1 MPIPQNITR
10 AQILEVIN
18 QINQGRQIP
27 NRRDARKV
35 ALIRNGINYP
45 VKILISWGYE
55 LATGHE
61 LEYDLFVTQ
70 EAIAYLN
77 NLGFEIVEI

>member
-10 AQILEVIN
+10 AQILLVIN

-27 NRRDARKV
+27 NRRNARKV
-35 ALIRNGINYP
+35 ALRSNGRNYP

-55 LATGHE
+55 IATGQE
-61 LEYDLFVTQ
+61 LEYNLFITQ
-70 EAIAYLN
+70 EATSYLR
-77 NLGFEIVEI
+77 NLGFDVVEI

>member
-27 NRRDARKV
+27 NRRNARKV
-35 ALIRNGINYP
+35 ALRINGRNYP
-45 VKILISWGYE
+45 VKILISWGCE
-55 LATGHE
+55 IATGQE
-61 LEYDLFVTQ
+61 LEYNLFVTQ
-70 EAIAYLN
+70 EATVYLT
-77 NLGFEIVEI
+77 NLGFDVIEI

>member
-10 AQILEVIN
+10 AQILDVIN

-27 NRRDARKV
+27 NRRNARKL
-35 ALIRNGINYP
+35 ALRINGRNYP

-55 LATGHE
+55 IATGQE
-61 LEYDLFVTQ
+61 LEYNLFVTQ
-70 EAIAYLN
+70 EATAYLR
-77 NLGFEIVEI
+77 NLGFDVVDI

>member
-27 NRRDARKV
+27 NRRNARKV
-35 ALIRNGINYP
+35 ALRSNGRNYP
-45 VKILISWGYE
+45 VKIIISWAHE
-55 LATGHE
+55 LATGQE
-61 LEYDLFVTQ
+61 LEYHLFVTQ
-70 EAIAYLN
+70 EATAYQR
-77 NLGFEIVEI
+77 NLGFDVVEI

>member
-27 NRRDARKV
+27 NRRNARKL
-35 ALIRNGINYP
+35 ALRINGRNYP

-55 LATGHE
+55 IATGQE
-61 LEYDLFVTQ
+61 LEYNLFVTQ
-70 EAIAYLN
+70 EATAYLR
-77 NLGFEIVEI
+77 NLGFDVVDI

>member
-27 NRRDARKV
+27 NRRNARKV
-35 ALIRNGINYP
+35 ALRINRRNYP

-55 LATGHE
+55 IATGQE
-61 LEYDLFVTQ
+61 LEYNLFVTQ
-70 EAIAYLN
+70 EATAYLR
-77 NLGFEIVEI
+77 NLGFDVNEI

>member
-10 AQILEVIN
+10 AQILGVID

-27 NRRDARKV
+27 NRRNARKV
-35 ALIRNGINYP
+35 ALRINGTNYP

-55 LATGHE
+55 IATGQE
-61 LEYDLFVTQ
+61 LEYNLFVTQ
-70 EAIAYLN
+70 EATAYLR
-77 NLGFEIVEI
+77 NLGFNVVEI

>member
-27 NRRDARKV
+27 NLRNARKL
-35 ALIRNGINYP
+35 ALRINGRNYP

-55 LATGHE
+55 IATGQE
-61 LEYDLFVTQ
+61 LEYNLFVTQ
-70 EAIAYLN
+70 EATAYLR
-77 NLGFEIVEI
+77 NLGFDVVDI

>member
-10 AQILEVIN
+10 AQILGVID

-27 NRRDARKV
+27 NRRNARKV
-35 ALIRNGINYP
+35 ALRINGTNYP

-55 LATGHE
+55 IATGQE
-61 LEYDLFVTQ
+61 LEYNLFVTQ
-70 EAIAYLN
+70 EATAYLR
-77 NLGFEIVEI
+77 NLGFNFVEI

>member
-27 NRRDARKV
+27 NRRNARKV
-35 ALIRNGINYP
+35 ALRINGRNYP
-45 VKILISWGYE
+45 VKILISWGHE
-55 LATGHE
+55 IATGQE
-61 LEYDLFVTQ
+61 LEYNLFVTQ
-70 EAIAYLN
+70 EATLFLR
-77 NLGFEIVEI
+77 NLGFDAVEI

>member
-18 QINQGRQIP
+18 QINQGREIP
-27 NRRDARKV
+27 NRRNARKV
-35 ALIRNGINYP
+35 ALRIHGRKYP

-55 LATGHE
+55 IATGQE
-61 LEYDLFVTQ
+61 LEYNLFVTK
-70 EAIAYLN
+70 EATVYLT
-77 NLGFEIVEI
+77 NLGFDVIEI

>member
-10 AQILEVIN
+10 VHILDVID

-27 NRRDARKV
+27 NRRNARKV
-35 ALIRNGINYP
+35 ALRINRRNYP

-55 LATGHE
+55 IATGQE
-61 LEYDLFVTQ
+61 LEYNLFVTQ
-70 EAIAYLN
+70 EATAYLR
-77 NLGFEIVEI
+77 NLGFNVVEI

>member
-10 AQILEVIN
+10 AQVLEVIN

-27 NRRDARKV
+27 NRRNARKV
-35 ALIRNGINYP
+35 ALRINGRNYP

-55 LATGHE
+55 IATGQE
-61 LEYDLFVTQ
+61 LEYNLFVTQ
-70 EAIAYLN
+70 EATAYLR
-77 NLGFEIVEI
+77 NLGFNVVEI

>member
-10 AQILEVIN
+10 THILDVID

-27 NRRDARKV
+27 NRRNLRKV
-35 ALIRNGINYP
+35 ALRINRRNYP

-55 LATGHE
+55 IATGQE
-61 LEYDLFVTQ
+61 LEYNLFVTQ
-70 EAIAYLN
+70 EATAYLR
-77 NLGFEIVEI
+77 NLGFNVGEI

>member
-1 MPIPQNITR
+1 MPIPQSITR

-55 LATGHE
+55 LATGQE